1 MTQLKF
7 ANKLLSIAGGI
18 SLELYI
24 THVTVRRI
32 FSEADLPIWLFKY
45 YAAVIII
52 AIVLSVALRRVDNL
66 ILRKNIYL

>member
-1 MTQLKF
+1 MCIRDS
-7 ANKLLSIAGGI
+7 KLLSIAGGI

-52 AIVLSVALRRVDNL
+52 ALVLSVALKKIDNL